1 MVEKFTPDEK
11 AIHARLVEK
20 LAPLDIPK
28 AIDVL
33 LEIKEVMDKAG
44 ISFFLRQGTC
54 LGAVRDKT
62 FIPWDDDIDI
72 GSVLGLHGLSEE
84 KIEPVVRTLRE
95 RGFITKL
102 EHTDDFVWV
111 PIAKPPVMV
120 DWECYRIMDDAVF
133 MYPASRIPVR
143 FFVEL
148 KKVDFIGSEFYVPN
162 PPEEYLEA
170 KYGPE
175 WHIPKPAGDY
185 EKDIISLIP
194 ESAAYSRAR
203 RLKQAITQRLL
214 PWRAATVMVL
224 NERGQPMNN
233 ARISVVGLGTFRA
246 NKQGV
251 VKLHVPSDFWY
262 ALIIKFSGHERT
274 LFVEK
279 VKPAEKYIYRPGEE
293 HLQAVSDL

>member
-1 MVEKFTPDEK
+1 MEKLSPDEE
-11 AIHARLVEK
+11 AVHDRLVEK

-28 AIDVL
+28 AIRVL
-33 LEIKEVMDKAG
+33 LEIKEVMDEAG
-44 ISFFLRQGTC
+44 ITFFLRQGTC
-54 LGAVRDKT
+54 LGAIRGKA

-84 KIEPVVRTLRE
+84 KIEPVVRTFRE
-95 RGFITKL
+95 RGFITTL
-102 EHTDDFVWV
+102 EHTDDFVYV
-111 PIAKPPVMV
+111 PIVKPPVMV
-120 DWECYRIMDDAVF
+120 DWECYRVMDDTVF

-148 KKVDFIGSEFYVPN
+148 KKVDFIGGEFYVPN

-175 WHIPKPAGDY
+175 WRVPKPAGNY

-194 ESAAYSRAR
+194 KGTAYGRAR
-203 RLKQAITQRLL
+203 RLKQAITRRLL
-214 PWRAATVMVL
+214 PGRAATVMVL
-224 NERGQPMNN
+224 DGRGQPVND

-246 NKQGV
+246 NKQGI
-251 VKLHVPSDFWY
+251 VKLHVPCNFWY

-279 VKPAEKYIYRPGEE
+279 VKLAGKYIYRSGEE
-293 HLQAVSDL
+293 HLQVISDL

>member
-1 MVEKFTPDEK
+1 MEKFTPDEE
-11 AIHARLVEK
+11 AILDRLVER

-28 AIDVL
+28 ATSVL
-33 LEIKEVMDKAG
+33 LEIKEVMDEAG
-44 ISFFLRQGTC
+44 ITFFLRQGTC
-54 LGAVRDKT
+54 LGAIRDKA

-72 GSVLGLHGLSEE
+72 GSVLGLHGLSVE
-84 KIEPVVRTLRE
+84 KIEPVVRTFRE
-95 RGFITKL
+95 RGFITTL

-111 PIAKPPVMV
+111 PIVKPPVTV
-120 DWECYRIMDDAVF
+120 DWECYRVIDDAVF

-148 KKVDFIGSEFYVPN
+148 KKVDFIGGEFYVPN

-175 WHIPKPAGDY
+175 WRVPKPAGDY
-185 EKDIISLIP
+185 EKDIINLIP
-194 ESAAYSRAR
+194 KGTAFGRAR
-203 RLKQAITQRLL
+203 RLKQAITRRLL

-224 NERGQPMNN
+224 DERGQPVND

-246 NKQGV
+246 NKQGI
-251 VKLHVPSDFWY
+251 VKLHVPCNFWY

-279 VKPAEKYIYRPGEE
+279 VRLAGKYIYRPGEE
-293 HLQAVSDL
+293 HLRVISDL

>member
-1 MVEKFTPDEK
+1 MEKFTPDEE
-11 AIHARLVEK
+11 AMLDRLVER
-20 LAPLDIPK
+20 LAPLDIPR
-28 AIDVL
+28 ATSVL
-33 LEIKEVMDKAG
+33 LEIKEVMDEAG
-44 ISFFLRQGTC
+44 ITFFLRQGTC
-54 LGAVRDKT
+54 LGAIRDKA

-72 GSVLGLHGLSEE
+72 GSVLGLHGLSVK
-84 KIEPVVRTLRE
+84 KIEPVVRTFRK
-95 RGFITKL
+95 RGFITTL

-111 PIAKPPVMV
+111 PIVKPPVTV

-175 WHIPKPAGDY
+175 WHVPKPAGDY
-185 EKDIISLIP
+185 EKDIINLIP
-194 ESAAYSRAR
+194 KGTAFGRAR
-203 RLKQAITQRLL
+203 RLKQAITRRLL

-224 NERGQPMNN
+224 DERGQPMND
-233 ARISVVGLGTFRA
+233 ARISVVGLDTFQA
-246 NKQGV
+246 NKQGI
-251 VKLHVPSDFWY
+251 VKLHIPCDFWY

-279 VKPAEKYIYRPGEE
+279 VKLAGKYIYQPGEE
-293 HLQAVSDL
+293 HLQVTSDL

>member
-1 MVEKFTPDEK
+1 MEKLTPAEE
-11 AIHARLVEK
+11 AVHNRLVEK

-28 AIDVL
+28 AIRVL
-33 LEIKEVMDKAG
+33 LEIKEVMDEAG

-54 LGAVRDKT
+54 LGAIRDKG

-72 GSVLGLHGLSEE
+72 GSVLGLHGLTEE

-95 RGFITKL
+95 RGFITTL
-102 EHTDDFVWV
+102 GRTDDFIFV
-111 PIAKPPVMV
+111 PIVKPPVMV

-162 PPEEYLEA
+162 PPEEYLEV

-175 WHIPKPAGDY
+175 WHVPKPPGDY
-185 EKDIISLIP
+185 EKDIINLIP
-194 ESAAYSRAR
+194 EGTAYGRTR
-203 RLKQAITQRLL
+203 RLKQAITRRLL

-224 NERGQPMNN
+224 DEQDKPVKD
-233 ARISVVGLGTFRA
+233 ALISVVGLGTFRA
-246 NKQGV
+246 NKQGI
-251 VKLHVPSDFWY
+251 VKLHVPCDFWY
-262 ALIIKFSGHERT
+262 ALIIKFNGHERT

-279 VKPAEKYIYRPGEE
+279 VKPARKYIYRPGEE
-293 HLQAVSDL
+293 HLQSSSDL

>member
-1 MVEKFTPDEK
+1 MEKFTPDEEK
-11 AIHARLVEK
+11 VFNRLVEK

-28 AIDVL
+28 AIRVL
-33 LEIKEVMDKAG
+33 LEIKEVMDDAG

-54 LGAVRDKT
+54 LGAVRDKS

-102 EHTDDFVWV
+102 GHTDDFVWV
-111 PIAKPPVMV
+111 PIVKPPVTV
-120 DWECYRIMDDAVF
+120 DWECYHIIDDAVF

-175 WHIPKPAGDY
+175 WHVPKKIGDY
-185 EKDIISLIP
+185 EKDIINLIP
-194 ESAAYSRAR
+194 EDGAYGRAR
-203 RLKQAITQRLL
+203 RLKRAITQHLL

-224 NERGQPMNN
+224 DEQGQPMND
-233 ARISVVGLGTFRA
+233 ALISVVGLGTFRA
-246 NKQGV
+246 NKQGI

-262 ALIIKFSGHERT
+262 ALTIKFSGHERT

-279 VKPAEKYIYRPGEE
+279 VTPARKYIYKPGEE
-293 HLQAVSDL
+293 HLQAVNDF

>member
-1 MVEKFTPDEK
+1 MEKFTPDEE
-11 AIHARLVEK
+11 AILDRLVER

-28 AIDVL
+28 ATSVL
-33 LEIKEVMDKAG
+33 LEIKEVMDEAG
-44 ISFFLRQGTC
+44 ITFFLRQGTC
-54 LGAVRDKT
+54 LGAIRDKA

-72 GSVLGLHGLSEE
+72 GSVLGLHGLSVE
-84 KIEPVVRTLRE
+84 KIEPVVRTFRE
-95 RGFITKL
+95 RGFITTL

-111 PIAKPPVMV
+111 PIVKPPVTV
-120 DWECYRIMDDAVF
+120 DWECYRVMDDAVF

-148 KKVDFIGSEFYVPN
+148 KKVDFIGGEFYVPN
-162 PPEEYLEA
+162 PPEEYLEV

-175 WHIPKPAGDY
+175 WHVPKPAGDY
-185 EKDIISLIP
+185 EKDIINLIP
-194 ESAAYSRAR
+194 KGTAFGRAR
-203 RLKQAITQRLL
+203 RLKQAITRRLL

-224 NERGQPMNN
+224 DERGQPMND

-246 NKQGV
+246 NKQGI
-251 VKLHVPSDFWY
+251 VKLHVPCDFWY

-279 VKPAEKYIYRPGEE
+279 VRLAAKYIYRPGEE
-293 HLQAVSDL
+293 HLQVITDL